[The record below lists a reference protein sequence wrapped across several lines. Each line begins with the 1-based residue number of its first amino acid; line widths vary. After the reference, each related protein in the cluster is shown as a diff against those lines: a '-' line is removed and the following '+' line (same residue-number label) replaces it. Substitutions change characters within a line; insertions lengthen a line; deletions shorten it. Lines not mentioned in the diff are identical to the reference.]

1 MWQQVVV
8 ALCTNWIQKLEK
20 KSNADLQ
27 WKYGRN
33 IYGESIRDVIH
44 TVIAVIV
51 DMKQPKTLITAQNV
65 AIVFKSVFLR
75 ERSEIT
81 IMALLY

>member
-1 MWQQVVV
+1 M
-8 ALCTNWIQKLEK
+8 EK

-65 AIVFKSVFLR
+65 EIVFKSVFLG